1 MVIKIIWRAIGMGW
15 NAQERDQILMAVWDN
30 LSYNLFNLFNTTI
43 MGGEESMYTH
53 KLYSFINWNN
63 VFSYLFTGDTSELM
77 ALIQRWKMIQLT
89 SPRWTYF
96 SVPP

>member
-1 MVIKIIWRAIGMGW
+1 MDSAKSNEILAFRMVIKIIWRAIGMGW

-53 KLYSFINWNN
+53 
-63 VFSYLFTGDTSELM
+63 SY
-77 ALIQRWKMIQLT
+77 I
-89 SPRWTYF
+89 P
-96 SVPP
+96 